1 MAAPSPTAWRHP
13 PPLRLGAG
21 DGGAV
26 SPRRPE
32 SSRILRSMPLAAV
45 RVEPPH
51 PSPRLT
57 PGATADEHRPMLSEP
72 ITIGASRSISP
83 TSRRSCSRRALMAG
97 LYPPESCHGLDL
109 HAYAMPEVTLFVAR
123 AGSMAVGCGALQRHG
138 DRSAE
143 VKSMFVI
150 PEARGRGIGRAIL
163 ETIEAALPACRRA
176 APGNRDQAGGGDPPL
191 RGRVP
196 PARTVRQLP
205 RRPALRVHGEAALE
219 GVRHG
224 DRSSPNVACVGRA
237 PRWPSA

>member
-1 MAAPSPTAWRHP
+1 MT
-13 PPLRLGAG
+13 
-21 DGGAV
+21 
-26 SPRRPE
+26 
-32 SSRILRSMPLAAV
+32 
-45 RVEPPH
+45 
-51 PSPRLT
+51 
-57 PGATADEHRPMLSEP
+57 
-72 ITIGASRSISP
+72 
-83 TSRRSCSRRALMAG
+83 G

-163 ETIEAALPACRRA
+163 ETIEAALPGHVA
-176 APGNRDQAGGGDPPL
+176 ALRLETGIKQGAAIRLYEAAG
-191 RGRVP
+191 P